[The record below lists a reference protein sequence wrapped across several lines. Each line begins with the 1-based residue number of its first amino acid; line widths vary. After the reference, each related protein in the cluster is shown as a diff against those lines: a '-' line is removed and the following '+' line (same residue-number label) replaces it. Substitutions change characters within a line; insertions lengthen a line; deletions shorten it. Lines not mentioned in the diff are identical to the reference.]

1 VYGDKVRI
9 VWKNMPLDIHK
20 DAPLAHL
27 AAMAA
32 GEQGKFWEYH
42 DKLFKN
48 QPKIQRDFLLQYARE
63 LGLDMKRFQQ
73 SLDMAQAKP
82 QIDADAAEAKSLGV
96 TGTPAFFVNGRYLS
110 GAKPFEEFAQ
120 SINTEL
126 TRLKL
131 PVPAMPSPAKPSAE
145 PGG

>member
-1 VYGDKVRI
+1 VRI

-63 LGLDMKRFQQ
+63 LGLDMKRFEQ
-73 SLDMAQAKP
+73 SLDMAQGKP

-96 TGTPAFFVNGRYLS
+96 TGTPAFFVNGRFLE
-110 GAKPFEEFAQ
+110 GAKPFDAFAQ
-120 SINTEL
+120 SINSEL
-126 TRLKL
+126 TRLKV
-131 PVPAMPSPAKPSAE
+131 PVPALPSPAKPSAQ